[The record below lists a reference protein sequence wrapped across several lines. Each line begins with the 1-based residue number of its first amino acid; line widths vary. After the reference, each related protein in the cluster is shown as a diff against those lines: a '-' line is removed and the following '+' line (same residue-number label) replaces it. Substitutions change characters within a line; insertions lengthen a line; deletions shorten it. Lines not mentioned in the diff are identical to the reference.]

1 MVAYNKLTNTAAFGL
16 GVSICEPV
24 HFKNYGANYRNLSSS
39 TYQTVFQ
46 KLSDFYVNYP
56 DGRDSS
62 VDLEI
67 FAPQAVEAVASDA
80 TAYPWRDSRGYA

>member
-1 MVAYNKLTNTAAFGL
+1 MVAYNELTNTAAFGL
-16 GVSICEPV
+16 GVSLCEPV
-24 HFKNYGANYRNLSSS
+24 YFQNYGANYRNLSSS